1 MDHKVTA
8 QADQVL
14 ILAGSN
20 LFSWTD
26 KVDEDD
32 FGSIAFITIEVTTN
46 RRGHNTQQ
54 G

>member
-1 MDHKVTA
+1 MDHKLTA
-8 QADQVL
+8 GITRFESWQDQIYLV
-14 ILAGSN
+14 G
-20 LFSWTD
+20 TD

-32 FGSIAFITIEVTTN
+32 FVFIAFITTEVTTN